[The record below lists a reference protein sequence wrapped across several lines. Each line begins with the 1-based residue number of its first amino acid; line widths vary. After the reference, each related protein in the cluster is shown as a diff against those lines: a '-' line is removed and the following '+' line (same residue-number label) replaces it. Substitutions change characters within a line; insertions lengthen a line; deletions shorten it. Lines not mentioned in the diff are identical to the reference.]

1 MAIQRGVVSTP
12 ARRGPR
18 AVRSPFRETSQTAA
32 SDRTQVVV
40 FLTGE
45 RVLWGSKTLRS
56 QTVVTVARLCKRG
69 GRH

>member
-18 AVRSPFRETSQTAA
+18 AVRSHFCETSQTAA

-45 RVLWGSKTLRS
+45 RVLWGDENVEESD
-56 QTVVTVARLCKRG
+56 RG
-69 GRH
+69 NGCTPL